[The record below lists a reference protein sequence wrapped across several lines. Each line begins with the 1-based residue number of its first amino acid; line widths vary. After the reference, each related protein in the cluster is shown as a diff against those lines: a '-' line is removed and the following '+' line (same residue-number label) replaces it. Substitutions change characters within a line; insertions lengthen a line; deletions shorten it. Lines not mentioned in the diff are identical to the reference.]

1 MKMKIIN
8 PSSLIERHSKL
19 TWLLHDL
26 LKQNEREIVN
36 DLKQVFYFAKNNL
49 NLIKEYEKSIFI
61 KFHRDGVWQ
70 KRKRNLPF
78 ICEGKIHMKGYK

>member
-19 TWLLHDL
+19 TWMLEDL
-26 LKQNEREIVN
+26 LKQSESEIVN
-36 DLKQVFYFAKNNL
+36 DLKQVFNFARNEL
-49 NLIKEYEKSIFI
+49 NLLKEYKAVKKNGFTD
-61 KFHRDGVWQ
+61 FQ

-78 ICEGKIHMKGYK
+78 ICEGKFHTRGYK